1 MELQPIENPIVIHPH
16 LLQRFLKHGKDYANL
31 LALYSFYLYH
41 AQRQKT
47 NQPLATDEFTRK
59 GMNWAM
65 ERVKKTKKI
74 LKEMKIIEVVQKRQ
88 YYYVHL
94 FFIYTKKKIGEIL
107 GSCEESQ
114 ETTGKTT
121 ETEALAP
128 KKPEVEKP
136 EIKKAKVEKTE
147 IKKESKAK
155 LKPSVPSL
163 PTVLSKWLDYCDKGG
178 VKYGKNNV
186 KYWDKKLDGR
196 VSIEQQEAIYKAMDR
211 GWKDFYLVEKKNS
224 KYHKFLGRSLKMKR
238 DCDTLLDIGYRDK
251 TYIYQFKNIKVTT
264 KEPPIELF
272 GRCGYLKP
280 KVEVVSAVS
289 GIQDRILG
297 LIKRF

>member
-1 MELQPIENPIVIHPH
+1 
-16 LLQRFLKHGKDYANL
+16 
-31 LALYSFYLYH
+31 
-41 AQRQKT
+41 
-47 NQPLATDEFTRK
+47 
-59 GMNWAM
+59 
-65 ERVKKTKKI
+65 
-74 LKEMKIIEVVQKRQ
+74 MKIIEVVQKRQ

-128 KKPEVEKP
+128 KKQEVEKQEVEKQEVEKQEVEKPEVEKPEVEKDEVKKP